1 MSCFSQCI
9 VVVLISVFLVIM
21 LYVVDLETSCLDFM
35 IMIILAKSII
45 TNSFLVLEVL
55 RSIVALL
62 FFLIN

>member
-1 MSCFSQCI
+1 M
-9 VVVLISVFLVIM
+9 LISVFLVIM